1 MLLLT
6 DPNLR
11 KRTRNGDGVPA
22 LPQNAAHHRALRNH
36 AGSATISCCSK
47 IALGDERSGMQK
59 SRVYTCAIC
68 GAEKPDHDA
77 LLLLAENQGEDMLEG
92 VQWYEQLA
100 KSLAP

>member
-1 MLLLT
+1 MLFLT
-6 DPNLR
+6 HSNFR
-11 KRTRNGDGVPA
+11 KRTRNGDGAPA

-68 GAEKPDHDA
+68 GEETPAHDA
-77 LLLLAENQGEDMLEG
+77 WCLLAENQGEDKPTALRSCAH
-92 VQWYEQLA
+92 LA
-100 KSLAP
+100 EAR